1 MSHCAHE
8 RPQERQQSNRRNSR
22 EDWDLE
28 GVVHSLLDLVELADL
43 VLRQLCTCIRETVGP
58 VVHRISKERVNRQ
71 LGRRD
76 PRTVITRDGL
86 PHLYLNAGGLEH
98 DRILGDGLEG
108 RCGLDA

>member
-28 GVVHSLLDLVELADL
+28 GVFHSLLDLVELADL
-43 VLRQLCTCIRETVGP
+43 VLRQLCTRIRETVGP
-58 VVHRISKERVNRQ
+58 VVHRISEERVNRQ

-76 PRTVITRDGL
+76 PSTVITLMGFPTCIGIRVDWNTTGVSETVL
-86 PHLYLNAGGLEH
+86 RA
-98 DRILGDGLEG
+98 DA
-108 RCGLDA
+108 GLDA